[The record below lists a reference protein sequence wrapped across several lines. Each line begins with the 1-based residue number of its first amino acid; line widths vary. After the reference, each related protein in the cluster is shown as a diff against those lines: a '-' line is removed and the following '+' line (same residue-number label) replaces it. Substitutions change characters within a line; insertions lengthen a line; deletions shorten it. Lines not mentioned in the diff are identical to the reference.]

1 MLSVRKFCL
10 KLHQFFQVNYP
21 YIWFMSV
28 FTIVFIG
35 FLHYEL
41 KHNSRDLI
49 YWKDLL
55 DFCYNELEHFALIL
69 IMVVVLIKVIFLAF
83 IIVMNSRS
91 FTWFDELSQL
101 EVKKRYADFLFIR
114 LIADIDKIESKYLR
128 SAKENEIASL
138 KSFILAHE
146 DMRKTID
153 NFRKDARKLL
163 TPNEI
168 EVSLPIDE
176 VYGLMDDEEK
186 LMRRSRF
193 YHMDISADD
202 ELIKSLTWI
211 CKGLDIEVKNMALI
225 NKMQTLPKINQLRMK
240 TYVHNSTEMITNT
253 ATID

>member
-1 MLSVRKFCL
+1 MYKISETILSEKNNINLFIKKLLNMLTVRKLCQ
-10 KLHQFFQVNYP
+10 KLHQFFQEHYP
-21 YIWFMSV
+21 YIWFVSV
-28 FTIVFIG
+28 FTVVFIG

-55 DFCYNELEHFALIL
+55 DFCYNELEHFALVLIL
-69 IMVVVLIKVIFLAF
+69 IVVLIKVIFLAF
-83 IIVMNSRS
+83 IIIMNTRS

-114 LIADIDKIESKYLR
+114 LIADIDKIESKCLR
-128 SAKENEIASL
+128 CAKENEIASL

-168 EVSLPIDE
+168 EVSLPIEE
-176 VYGLMDDEEK
+176 VYGLMDDEER
-186 LMRRSRF
+186 LIRRSRF
-193 YHMDISADD
+193 NHMDISADD
-202 ELIKSLTWI
+202 ELIKSL
-211 CKGLDIEVKNMALI
+211 VN
-225 NKMQTLPKINQLRMK
+225 P
-240 TYVHNSTEMITNT
+240 
-253 ATID
+253 

>member
-1 MLSVRKFCL
+1 
-10 KLHQFFQVNYP
+10 
-21 YIWFMSV
+21 
-28 FTIVFIG
+28 
-35 FLHYEL
+35 
-41 KHNSRDLI
+41 
-49 YWKDLL
+49 
-55 DFCYNELEHFALIL
+55 
-69 IMVVVLIKVIFLAF
+69 
-83 IIVMNSRS
+83 MNSRS

-202 ELIKSLTWI
+202 ELIKSL
-211 CKGLDIEVKNMALI
+211 VN
-225 NKMQTLPKINQLRMK
+225 P
-240 TYVHNSTEMITNT
+240 
-253 ATID
+253 

>member
-1 MLSVRKFCL
+1 MLSVRKLCQ
-10 KLHQFFQVNYP
+10 KLHQLFQDRYP
-21 YIWFMSV
+21 YIWFVSV
-28 FTIVFIG
+28 FTAVFTG

-49 YWKDLL
+49 YWKELL
-55 DFCYNELEHFALIL
+55 DYCYNELEHFALIL
-69 IMVVVLIKVIFLAF
+69 IMIVVLIKVTFLAF
-83 IIVMNSRS
+83 IIAMNSRS

-128 SAKENEIASL
+128 CANENEIASL

-153 NFRKDARKLL
+153 HFRKDARRLL

-176 VYGLMDDEEK
+176 VYGLMDDEER

-202 ELIKSLTWI
+202 ELIKSL
-211 CKGLDIEVKNMALI
+211 VN
-225 NKMQTLPKINQLRMK
+225 P
-240 TYVHNSTEMITNT
+240 
-253 ATID
+253 